1 MAKEE
6 IETMGQVLEC
16 YPNATFKVKLL
27 DENFADHIITA
38 HISGRMRINF
48 IRILPG
54 DKVTVILTPY
64 DLLKGRITFR
74 HKDKEYKKSTENNI
88 KNIDKND
95 NTDDNKIEESKNNSS
110 TKEDK

>member
-74 HKDKEYKKSTENNI
+74 HKDKDYKKDTKNPKNNENI
-88 KNIDKND
+88 KSDKP
-95 NTDDNKIEESKNNSS
+95 EQAENNSS
-110 TKEDK
+110 STEKDK